1 MFYFKHLVAQMV
13 KCLPAMWE
21 TWVQSLGWED
31 ALEKEMATHFTTLA
45 WKIPCT
51 EEPDRQQSMRLQR
64 VRHDWATS
72 LLLIMD
78 VLRSLSSNSIIYT
91 IWVCDWFFFLH
102 IVDIFSSFLCLLIL
116 LLDNDIVILMLLSI
130 WIWGRSLFKD
140 YWF

>member
-64 VRHDWATS
+64 VRHD
-72 LLLIMD
+72 
-78 VLRSLSSNSIIYT
+78 
-91 IWVCDWFFFLH
+91 
-102 IVDIFSSFLCLLIL
+102 
-116 LLDNDIVILMLLSI
+116 
-130 WIWGRSLFKD
+130 
-140 YWF
+140 